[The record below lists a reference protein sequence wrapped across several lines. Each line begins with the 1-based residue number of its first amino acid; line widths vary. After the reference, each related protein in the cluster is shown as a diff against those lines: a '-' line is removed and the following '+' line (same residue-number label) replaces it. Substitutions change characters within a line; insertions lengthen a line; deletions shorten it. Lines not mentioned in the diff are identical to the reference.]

1 MPDILLGTLKILYLK
16 LKIKYRTFISA
27 LSPGIQVYMT
37 SELKIWIFGYFSP
50 CFKIPHFGYY
60 KFTEAWLNPNL
71 HGGSNCQTL
80 AENFN
85 ISELWKLRPVH
96 KLELFVV
103 DELIKPTP
111 FILNQ
116 KWSEIYFYLLEPI
129 FTAAARCT
137 MVQHVLISLE
147 KTFFSSQGYTILIFV
162 SNCCVYQCWKLESI

>member
-16 LKIKYRTFISA
+16 LKIKYRTFIYA
-27 LSPGIQVYMT
+27 LIQVDMT
-37 SELKIWIFGYFSP
+37 SELKIWIFGYYRP

-60 KFTEAWLNPNL
+60 KFSEAWLNSNL

-116 KWSEIYFYLLEPI
+116 K
-129 FTAAARCT
+129 
-137 MVQHVLISLE
+137 
-147 KTFFSSQGYTILIFV
+147 
-162 SNCCVYQCWKLESI
+162 